1 MKLGKINGIVIKLH
15 FSTLLII
22 VIVAYFSATYYLS
35 LVPEA
40 GILDLLFVGIING
53 IIFLVSIFI
62 HELCHSL
69 MAQHYKLKVS
79 EIELFLFGGVSKI
92 EEEPKT
98 PKSEFFISAVGPL
111 SSLIMGF
118 IYLILYFL
126 DFLFALSLPTWILVT
141 FFYSGYTNV
150 MLGLFNLLP
159 AFPMDGGRVL
169 RAYLWN
175 RRKDIISA
183 TKTATKIGKFLG
195 YVLVALGILQLVSL
209 GQYAGLWLIFIGLFL
224 ASASKKSYAQTV
236 NEYILSH
243 IYVKNISISQKYVL
257 HYELPLI
264 DALKDYFVNFNQLY
278 YPVVSEPGKFVG
290 IIHLN
295 DIKNVPIEER
305 SKYIVGNIMRDITL
319 FPVVYYEETSRD
331 VIKKFSTIANE
342 LHIAIIK
349 ESENGNIINFLS
361 EKELMNALKN
371 IKIYKQQV

>member
-1 MKLGKINGIVIKLH
+1 
-15 FSTLLII
+15 
-22 VIVAYFSATYYLS
+22 
-35 LVPEA
+35 
-40 GILDLLFVGIING
+40 
-53 IIFLVSIFI
+53 I

-98 PKSEFFISAVGPL
+98 PKSEFYISAVGPL
-111 SSLIMGF
+111 SSLIMGLT
-118 IYLILYFL
+118 YLILYFL
-126 DFLFALSLPTWILVT
+126 FPKPLPTWILVT
-141 FFYSGYTNV
+141 FYYSGITNFS
-150 MLGLFNLLP
+150 LGVFNLLP

-209 GQYAGLWLIFIGLFL
+209 GQFGGLWLIFIGLFL

-236 NEYILSH
+236 NEYVLTH
-243 IYVKNISISQKYVL
+243 IYVKNISVSQKYVL

-264 DALKDYFVNFNQLY
+264 DALKDYFANFNQLY

-290 IIHLN
+290 ILHLD
-295 DIKNVPIEER
+295 DIKNIPIEER
-305 SKYIVGNIMRDITL
+305 SKYIVGNIMRNIAL

-331 VIKKFSTIANE
+331 VIKKFSRIENSLRIAV
-342 LHIAIIK
+342 IK
-349 ESENGNIINFLS
+349 ESEIGNIINFLS

-371 IKIYKQQV
+371 IKIYKQEV

>member
-1 MKLGKINGIVIKLH
+1 MKLGTIKGIVIKLH

-22 VIVAYFSATYYLS
+22 VIVAYFSATFYLS

-40 GILDLLFVGIING
+40 GILDLMFVGIING

-98 PKSEFFISAVGPL
+98 PKSEFYISAVGPL
-111 SSLIMGF
+111 SSLIMGLT
-118 IYLILYFL
+118 YLILYFL
-126 DFLFALSLPTWILVT
+126 FPKPLPTWILVT
-141 FFYSGYTNV
+141 FYYSGITNFS
-150 MLGLFNLLP
+150 LGVFNLLP

-209 GQYAGLWLIFIGLFL
+209 GQFGGLWLIFIGLFL

-236 NEYILSH
+236 NEYVLTH
-243 IYVKNISISQKYVL
+243 IYVKNISVSQKYVL

-264 DALKDYFVNFNQLY
+264 DALKDYFANFNQLY

-290 IIHLN
+290 ILHLD
-295 DIKNVPIEER
+295 DIKNIPIEER
-305 SKYIVGNIMRDITL
+305 SKYIVGNIMRNIAL

-331 VIKKFSTIANE
+331 VIKKFSRIENSLRIAV
-342 LHIAIIK
+342 IK
-349 ESENGNIINFLS
+349 ESEIGNIINFLS

-371 IKIYKQQV
+371 IKIYKQEV

>member
-1 MKLGKINGIVIKLH
+1 MKLGTIKGIVIKLH

-22 VIVAYFSATYYLS
+22 AIVAYYSAIYYLS

-40 GILDLLFVGIING
+40 GILELLIVGIVNG
-53 IIFLVSIFI
+53 IIFLISIFI

-111 SSLIMGF
+111 SSLIMGL
-118 IYLILYFL
+118 IYLSLYFI
-126 DFLFALSLPTWILVT
+126 FPKPLPTYSYILLVI
-141 FFYSGYTNV
+141 FYYSGITNFS
-150 MLGLFNLLP
+150 LGVFNLLP

-169 RAYLWN
+169 RAYLWH

-195 YVLVALGILQLVSL
+195 YVLVALGFMEFLLL
-209 GQYAGLWLIFIGLFL
+209 GQFGGLWLIFIGFFL
-224 ASASKKSYAQTV
+224 VSASKKSYSQTV

-264 DALKDYFVNFNQLY
+264 DALKDYFANFNQLY
-278 YPVVSEPGKFVG
+278 YPVVSDPGKFVG
-290 IIHLN
+290 ILHLN
-295 DIKNVPIEER
+295 DIKNVSIEER
-305 SKYIVGNIMRDITL
+305 SKYIVGNIMRDLTL
-319 FPVVYYEETSRD
+319 FPVVYYEETSRE
-331 VIKKFSTIANE
+331 VIKKFSRIANE

-349 ESENGNIINFLS
+349 ESENGKIMNFLS

-371 IKIYKQQV
+371 IKIYK

>member
-1 MKLGKINGIVIKLH
+1 MKLGTIKGIVIKLH

-22 VIVAYFSATYYLS
+22 VIVAYFSATFYLS

-40 GILDLLFVGIING
+40 GILDLMFVGIING

-98 PKSEFFISAVGPL
+98 PKSEFYISAVGPL
-111 SSLIMGF
+111 SSLIMGLT
-118 IYLILYFL
+118 YLILYFL
-126 DFLFALSLPTWILVT
+126 FPKPLPTWILVT
-141 FFYSGYTNV
+141 FYYSGITNFS
-150 MLGLFNLLP
+150 LGVFNLLP

-209 GQYAGLWLIFIGLFL
+209 GQFGGLWLIFIGLFL

-236 NEYILSH
+236 NEYVLTH
-243 IYVKNISISQKYVL
+243 IYVKNISVSQKYVL

-264 DALKDYFVNFNQLY
+264 DALKDYFANFNQLY

-290 IIHLN
+290 ILHLD
-295 DIKNVPIEER
+295 DIKNIPIEER
-305 SKYIVGNIMRDITL
+305 SKYIVGNIMRNIAL

-331 VIKKFSTIANE
+331 VIKKFSRIENS
-342 LHIAIIK
+342 LHIAVIK
-349 ESENGNIINFLS
+349 ESEIGNIINFLS

-371 IKIYKQQV
+371 IKIYKQEV